1 MFPLSYFRNVF
12 KGIKRLQEMFIV
24 ELLTGLTSLKRVQD
38 EENCVGEKKKN
49 PTNLVN
55 GSN

>member
-38 EENCVGEKKKN
+38 EENCGGKKK
-49 PTNLVN
+49 TQLIL
-55 GSN
+55 

>member
-38 EENCVGEKKKN
+38 EENCVGEKKKK